1 MCVYV
6 TAMVSKLDE
15 SVGHIVQTLMETEM
29 LNNSIIIFISD
40 NGAPS
45 IDNRA
50 PSIDNGA
57 PSIGDFQNWGSNYP
71 LRGVRILVCYKQLTR
86 TELLEPTVA
95 QLGFL

>member
-15 SVGHIVQTLMETEM
+15 SVGQIVHTLMETGM

-45 IDNRA
+45 V
-50 PSIDNGA
+50 GV
-57 PSIGDFQNWGSNYP
+57 FQNWGSNYP
-71 LRGVRILVCYKQLTR
+71 LRGVRILVCYRQLTR
-86 TELLEPTVA
+86 AELLEHTVA
-95 QLGFL
+95 

>member
-1 MCVYV
+1 
-6 TAMVSKLDE
+6 MVSKLDE
-15 SVGHIVQTLMETEM
+15 SVGHIVHTLMETEM

-45 IDNRA
+45 IGD
-50 PSIDNGA
+50 
-57 PSIGDFQNWGSNYP
+57 DFQNWGSNYP

-95 QLGFL
+95 QLGFM

>member
-15 SVGHIVQTLMETEM
+15 SVGHIVHTLMETGM

-45 IDNRA
+45 V
-50 PSIDNGA
+50 
-57 PSIGDFQNWGSNYP
+57 GDFQNWGSNYP
-71 LRGVRILVCYKQLTR
+71 LRGVRILVYYRQLTR
-86 TELLEPTVA
+86 TELLELMVA
-95 QLGFL
+95 

>member
-1 MCVYV
+1 MCVCVCV

-15 SVGHIVQTLMETEM
+15 SVGHIVHTLMETEM

-45 IDNRA
+45 I
-50 PSIDNGA
+50 
-57 PSIGDFQNWGSNYP
+57 GDSQNWGSNYP
-71 LRGVRILVCYKQLTR
+71 LRGVRILVCYKQFSR

-95 QLGFL
+95 QPGFCDQGNKSE